1 METFG
6 VQEVAQEI
14 LSIWGEDAERICSR
28 KAQDA
33 ESEGDQVQA
42 AGWRRIR
49 HAVNSLRVQ
58 REHYGQQAVR

>member
-1 METFG
+1 MKPFG

-14 LSIWGEDAERICSR
+14 LSIWGDDAERICSR

-33 ESEGDQVQA
+33 ESEGDKVQA

-49 HAVNSLRVQ
+49 IAVGHMKNGTRTRLNN
-58 REHYGQQAVR
+58 Y